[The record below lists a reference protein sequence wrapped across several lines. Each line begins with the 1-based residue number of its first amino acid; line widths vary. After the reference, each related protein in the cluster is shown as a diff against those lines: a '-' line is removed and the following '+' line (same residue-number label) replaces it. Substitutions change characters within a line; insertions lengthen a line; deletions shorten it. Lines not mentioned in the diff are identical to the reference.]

1 MDIHYYAIATLLL
14 SAVMTGVLSAY
25 SFRSFRTSGSRPY
38 AFLMACVS
46 IYSLGY
52 AMELYNTT
60 LPWILIASKIQYFG
74 ISFIPILW
82 FTVAASYA
90 GYWKKIP
97 RTLTVLLFVI
107 PVTTLFFRLTN
118 DWHHLVYKAVA
129 LNESGPFP
137 VLSITRGIWYY
148 VNTTFAYCCL
158 LAGNF
163 SFLIMAIRMVGPYR
177 KQAVT
182 LGAISLV
189 PWIGDMIYQR
199 GLSPYGLDVAPFAF
213 ALVGPMLAWGL
224 FHLRIFDFV
233 PIARDV
239 IFDFMHDPVIV
250 FDNADR
256 LVDYNR
262 AAVAMLGSLDRRSIG
277 IHAEQVF
284 EGYPAL
290 LESLDAG
297 FSDNRD
303 IHLEYRGSEYV
314 YELSTM
320 PIVAN
325 VQRPMGRIVMLHDV
339 TEQRGLVRRL
349 HDMATRDGLTGAFT
363 HRYFMDLAQREM
375 DRAGRHGRPLTFMLA
390 DIDLFKQVND
400 KYGHLA
406 GDEVLRKVAAIIRKN
421 LRSSDVFG
429 RYGGEEFGLVL
440 PETLPEDGKALADR
454 IRGDLAELSIPFGEQ
469 DITVTVTVSFGV
481 SGCHF
486 EDGASESLVSLFQR
500 ADKMLYKA
508 KRGGRNRVVLAEE
521 NPKAESRLT

>member
-1 MDIHYYAIATLLL
+1 
-14 SAVMTGVLSAY
+14 
-25 SFRSFRTSGSRPY
+25 
-38 AFLMACVS
+38 
-46 IYSLGY
+46 
-52 AMELYNTT
+52 
-60 LPWILIASKIQYFG
+60 
-74 ISFIPILW
+74 
-82 FTVAASYA
+82 
-90 GYWKKIP
+90 
-97 RTLTVLLFVI
+97 
-107 PVTTLFFRLTN
+107 
-118 DWHHLVYKAVA
+118 
-129 LNESGPFP
+129 
-137 VLSITRGIWYY
+137 
-148 VNTTFAYCCL
+148 
-158 LAGNF
+158 
-163 SFLIMAIRMVGPYR
+163 
-177 KQAVT
+177 
-182 LGAISLV
+182 
-189 PWIGDMIYQR
+189 MIYQR